1 MHCYISL
8 CLIEPLLMRW
18 CSGSLVLFFCLE
30 WGRGNKLCIRG
41 HASKNKPDRL
51 PLHIHVSR
59 SRFIASWHNVRTIN
73 VSYVA
78 RLSHYRD
85 SLTCCSF
92 KYKMY
97 TAPAN
102 KTFWVCGCPLWR
114 VGGVCSQ
121 SPALIKLEGVGA
133 PRSRRDPC
141 PPWHKERRREARD
154 LSVSARFLRKKKKNS
169 CWRKLDLNCLCFSRS
184 SWHSVSA
191 QSSVLSPAHP
201 SCHCEKTPYVMM
213 SAVITGN
220 GGDAL
225 WQWEEAE
232 PRRIIGRDRSSGGV
246 TSLTCCVLQA
256 EISVQAAVCWSFT
269 WVKVLIQ
276 QCKNSPI

>member
-1 MHCYISL
+1 MHCYTSL

-114 VGGVCSQ
+114 VGGECSQ

-141 PPWHKERRREARD
+141 PPRPTVTQREETWSTRSQR
-154 LSVSARFLRKKKKNS
+154 LS
-169 CWRKLDLNCLCFSRS
+169 
-184 SWHSVSA
+184 
-191 QSSVLSPAHP
+191 Q
-201 SCHCEKTPYVMM
+201 
-213 SAVITGN
+213 
-220 GGDAL
+220 
-225 WQWEEAE
+225 
-232 PRRIIGRDRSSGGV
+232 
-246 TSLTCCVLQA
+246 
-256 EISVQAAVCWSFT
+256 IST
-269 WVKVLIQ
+269 
-276 QCKNSPI
+276 

>member
-133 PRSRRDPC
+133 PRGQESPLPTPPHRDTKRGDVK
-141 PPWHKERRREARD
+141 HEI
-154 LSVSARFLRKKKKNS
+154 SASQPDFYVKKKKI
-169 CWRKLDLNCLCFSRS
+169 
-184 SWHSVSA
+184 
-191 QSSVLSPAHP
+191 
-201 SCHCEKTPYVMM
+201 
-213 SAVITGN
+213 AV
-220 GGDAL
+220 DANWIL
-225 WQWEEAE
+225 
-232 PRRIIGRDRSSGGV
+232 IV
-246 TSLTCCVLQA
+246 CVFL
-256 EISVQAAVCWSFT
+256 AAVGIRSRRSHQFCLPLT
-269 WVKVLIQ
+269 PLVIVRRRHM
-276 QCKNSPI
+276 